1 MDEYDRG
8 LRDKIMNGIYVK
20 NQAKNTGASPR
31 MGMGDHGGMMT
42 PSENHS
48 SSGGGA
54 SGQLH
59 ADEQQQQHRNDQQ
72 HEPEWEQ
79 MVKNIRDKI
88 RTQGGIDK
96 IEFVYAK

>member
-20 NQAKNTGASPR
+20 QAKNTGLSPR
-31 MGMGDHGGMMT
+31 MGMGDGMMT
-42 PSENHS
+42 PSGGDNS
-48 SSGGGA
+48 SGGA

-59 ADEQQQQHRNDQQ
+59 ADEHQQQQHRDQ